1 MKNTSNNPIFCEIRE
16 LEAKCIR
23 AGKIKIADI
32 KTSNE
37 MRDSAWRIYLANY
50 KAHLEALL
58 GGAQ

>member
-1 MKNTSNNPIFCEIRE
+1 MKNTSNNPLFCDIRE

-23 AGKIKIADI
+23 AGN